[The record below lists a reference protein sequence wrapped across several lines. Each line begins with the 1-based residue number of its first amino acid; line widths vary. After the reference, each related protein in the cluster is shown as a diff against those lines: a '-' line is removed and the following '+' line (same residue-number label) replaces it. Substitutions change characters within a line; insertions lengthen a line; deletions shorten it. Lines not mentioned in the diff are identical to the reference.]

1 MRETLRRI
9 MRERSPLGF
18 HHAEQCCSTGE
29 FTRQKALSREGWL
42 WHHGSLHGQCDD
54 ETGAIMSKLV
64 GVSGSLRQGS
74 FNTALLRAASE
85 VVSPGI
91 ELTVNTIRGIPLYDG
106 DVEASDGI
114 PEAVGALKEMIA
126 ASDGVLLV
134 TPEYNGSI
142 PGAFKNAID
151 WLSRPPN
158 DSRRV
163 FGGKPVGLIGA
174 SPGGLGTVLSQGAW
188 LPVLRAL
195 GVELWTEGRLLVSR
209 AQTAFSPDGV
219 LTDDS
224 VRRQLAD
231 FVRGFASFADS
242 HRRMRANEADAR
254 L

>member
-1 MRETLRRI
+1 MRRI
-9 MRERSPLGF
+9 VRDISHWIFIIPSRVVRSNSQS
-18 HHAEQCCSTGE
+18 A
-29 FTRQKALSREGWL
+29 ALSLDGCL
-42 WHHGSLHGQCDD
+42 WHDVSLHGQYEDKI
-54 ETGAIMSKLV
+54 GAIVSKLV
-64 GVSGSLRQGS
+64 GISGSLRQGS

-85 VVSPGI
+85 LVPPGI

-106 DVEASDGI
+106 DIEANDGI
-114 PEAVGALKEMIA
+114 PEAVDALKEMIA

-163 FGGKPVGLIGA
+163 FGGKPFGLIGA

-195 GVELWTEGRLLVSR
+195 GVEFWTEGRLLVSR

-219 LTDDS
+219 LTDEA
-224 VRRQLAD
+224 VRRQLGD

-242 HRRMRANEADAR
+242 HRRMRANGADAR